1 MQTAFNQEAVDG
13 ASGEGLAKQFEHI
26 RVAAKSIKTRRLK
39 GVVVRA
45 IGTIIEAI
53 VPNVAIGELCIIEGV
68 QNKQSFLAEVVGLS
82 LGKVILTPLGEMF
95 GLPAGAAVTPT
106 GKSTEVPVGKAL
118 LGRVVDSFGKPLDG
132 HGPIVAEAY
141 RSVHAAPPQPMQR
154 ALISKP
160 LRLGVRSID
169 GTLTCAEGQRVGIF
183 GEAGGGKSSLIA
195 QIVKQAD
202 VDVVVIALIGERG
215 REVREFVEH
224 NLGPEGM
231 RRAVL
236 VVATSDKSAPER
248 MTAASAATSMAE
260 YFRDQGMR
268 VLLFMD
274 SVTRYA
280 RAQREIGLAA
290 GEPPAR
296 RGFPPSVFSGLPK
309 LLERPGMGAVGSITA
324 IYTILMEGEA
334 GSDPIAEEVRSI
346 LDGHIILSRKL
357 ASAGHYPAID
367 VLQSRSRVMDTVV
380 TEQHRQAANKLR
392 AMLARLADL
401 EFLIEVGEY
410 KKGVDARNDE
420 ALEKRDAMNGFLR
433 QASGEAQSFEETVT
447 WLKRITT

>member
-1 MQTAFNQEAVDG
+1 MLDHEPANSELEKPVVTSLEQLRF
-13 ASGEGLAKQFEHI
+13 
-26 RVAAKSIKTRRLK
+26 AAKNTRTRRIK

-53 VPNVAIGELCIIEGV
+53 VPNVAIGELCIIEGATER
-68 QNKQSFLAEVVGLS
+68 QSFYAEVVGLA
-82 LGKVILTPLGEMF
+82 KDRVILTPLGEMF
-95 GLPAGAAVTPT
+95 GLPAGAAVVPT
-106 GKSTEVPVGKAL
+106 GKSVEIPVGASL
-118 LGRVVDSFGKPLDG
+118 LGRVVDSFGSPLDG
-132 HGPIVAEAY
+132 KGPIVAEAF
-141 RSVHAAPPQPMQR
+141 RSIHAAPPQPMER

-169 GTLTCAEGQRVGIF
+169 GVLTCAEGQRIGIF

-195 QIVKQAD
+195 AIVKEAE
-202 VDVVVIALIGERG
+202 VDAIVIALIGERG

-224 NLGPEGM
+224 NLGPAGM
-231 RRAVL
+231 ERAVL
-236 VVATSDKSAPER
+236 VVSTSDKSAPER
-248 MTAASAATSMAE
+248 MAAAAAATSMAE
-260 YFRDQGMR
+260 YFRDQGKR

-274 SVTRYA
+274 SITRYA

-296 RGFPPSVFSGLPK
+296 RGFPPSVFAGLPK
-309 LLERPGMGAVGSITA
+309 LLERPGLGAVGSITA
-324 IYTILMEGEA
+324 IYSVLMEGEA

-367 VLQSRSRVMDTVV
+367 ILQSRSRVMDVV
-380 TEQHRQAANKLR
+380 VSDEHKQAANKLR
-392 AMLARLADL
+392 SMLARLADL

-410 KKGVDARNDE
+410 KKGLDEKNDE
-420 ALEKRDAMNGFLR
+420 ALEKKDAMNEFLR
-433 QASGEAQSFEETVT
+433 QASGDTTSFAETVE
-447 WLKRITT
+447 WMKRISA